1 VGPVPGESV
10 ILVVPVGRLLLP
22 VLAVP
27 LTLMGL
33 LQVAAAVAVQKHSM
47 GVMVDR
53 GKILFQRILSV

>member
-47 GVMVDR
+47 GVMVR
-53 GKILFQRILSV
+53 RV